1 MLEQEPIVVYQRS
14 PEDAFPPADRATIH
28 DWLAIPEEERAE
40 LIHGC
45 IVYHAF
51 PGPAHGHAQRRLG
64 VQLDPYT
71 RRGGGG
77 GGPRSAPGGWWITLE
92 VDMEIGDVACRP
104 DIVGWRRDKH
114 TRCPQPDARGVC
126 IDVPDFVCEV
136 LSRSTARH
144 DQGDKRVAYFEA
156 GVEHYWLVDT
166 ANGTLTV
173 LRRSEPGY
181 VVVLSA
187 GRGDVVQAPPF
198 EKVKVVVADRFL
210 DDDEP
215 APAAAPAPKRRP
227 STAVPAKRKRATP
240 VGRGGAAPG
249 ARDVGTA
256 SPSGGRARARKV
268 ADATAPATA
277 PAAKE
282 PRPRRR

>member
-14 PEDAFPPADRATIH
+14 PEDPLPPADRATIY

-77 GGPRSAPGGWWITLE
+77 GPRSAPGGWWITLE

-114 TRCPQPDARGVC
+114 PRCPQPDARGVC
-126 IDVPDFVCEV
+126 TDVPDFVCEV
-136 LSRSTARH
+136 LSKSTARH

-173 LRRSEPGY
+173 LRRTDPGY

-198 EKVKVVVADRFL
+198 EKVKVIVADLFL
-210 DDDEP
+210 DEDEP
-215 APAAAPAPKRRP
+215 APPAPAKQRRRAT
-227 STAVPAKRKRATP
+227 SAPAKRPRAKPAGRSVGTSSP
-240 VGRGGAAPG
+240 SGGRGGAAAP
-249 ARDVGTA
+249 VPA
-256 SPSGGRARARKV
+256 SGMPRARK
-268 ADATAPATA
+268 
-277 PAAKE
+277 
-282 PRPRRR
+282 R